1 MKLASSKDTS
11 DDRAVA
17 QRTRSI
23 ANSAFASAVAIL
35 AVVAVPKSRAQTAPA
50 SPAGG
55 VPAAARA
62 ASTIHQDMCAAC
74 HAGNGTGGPGGAA
87 NLIRSPIAMADDGGK
102 TLGQFLQ
109 VGRPEKGMP
118 PFPQQSQQATQLSV
132 VLRLLAQDVAPGGR
146 TASAAA
152 RSSILVGDAEAGK
165 RFFEGDVGKCSSC
178 HAVQAGAA
186 GTASNLAGTASRYP
200 DPKTLQNRMV
210 LNRSFFWSP
219 SLGEDVTATVTYR
232 DGRVV
237 AWGGQDDADRA
248 EGRRAESNAD
258 RQAPTSSRPAR
269 PLPGQ

>member
-23 ANSAFASAVAIL
+23 ANGAFASAVAIL

-109 VGRPEKGMP
+109 AGRPEKGMP
-118 PFPQQSQQATQLSV
+118 PFPLQSQQATQLSI
-132 VLRLLAQDVAPGGR
+132 VLRLLAQDVAPGGP

-152 RSSILVGDAEAGK
+152 PSSILVGDAEAGK
-165 RFFEGDVGKCSSC
+165 RFFRRRRRQVQQLPRSPGRRRRYGVQSGRHRVTLSRSEDAAEPHGPQPVVLLV
-178 HAVQAGAA
+178 AV
-186 GTASNLAGTASRYP
+186 
-200 DPKTLQNRMV
+200 
-210 LNRSFFWSP
+210 
-219 SLGEDVTATVTYR
+219 LGRGR
-232 DGRVV
+232 DGHGHLSRRPR
-237 AWGGQDDADRA
+237 GGMGRA
-248 EGRRAESNAD
+248 R
-258 RQAPTSSRPAR
+258 
-269 PLPGQ
+269 